1 MNLTPCTSIEFGLST
16 VRKCG
21 AFGLIGAGQGKI
33 DTPWYGSFPLDA
45 EIFNFQGGSLSDVK
59 EVIALAENGDI
70 QVEIDQYAFDEIE
83 QAYEDMENGLL
94 KGRAVIVF

>member
-1 MNLTPCTSIEFGLST
+1 MYL
-16 VRKCG
+16 
-21 AFGLIGAGQGKI
+21 
-33 DTPWYGSFPLDA
+33 A